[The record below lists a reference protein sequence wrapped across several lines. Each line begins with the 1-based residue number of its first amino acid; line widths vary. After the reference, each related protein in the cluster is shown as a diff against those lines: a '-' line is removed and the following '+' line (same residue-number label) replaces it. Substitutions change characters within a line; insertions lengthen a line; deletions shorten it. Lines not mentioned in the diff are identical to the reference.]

1 VKKTVL
7 KLFNFYIKSS
17 IHVALSVVSL
27 AFISVKLSQNDIL
40 ISMLIFI
47 FCSALFAYN
56 FIKFFSIIWE
66 IKKHNFPYLIFCLS
80 LICLIVS
87 IHFFFYLTLSSKI
100 IAVIG
105 GILVVL
111 YTLPLNNEMSNLRNV
126 KGWKVY
132 LVTLNWI
139 LLTIVIPFAS
149 TLIFE
154 IKLFVQLLLIQS
166 IYIFVA
172 ILPFDIHD
180 LNYDSRN
187 LNTLPQ
193 QLGVSRVKVLGYVLL
208 IINCIITILCFGFL
222 SPMTLSAS
230 LSFIF
235 LAFLLK
241 RSYPTKSKYLST
253 FWVEAIPIFW
263 AGGFYLFA

>member
-1 VKKTVL
+1 
-7 KLFNFYIKSS
+7 
-17 IHVALSVVSL
+17 
-27 AFISVKLSQNDIL
+27 
-40 ISMLIFI
+40 M
-47 FCSALFAYN
+47 
-56 FIKFFSIIWE
+56 
-66 IKKHNFPYLIFCLS
+66 
-80 LICLIVS
+80 
-87 IHFFFYLTLSSKI
+87 
-100 IAVIG
+100 IG

-111 YTLPLNNEMSNLRNV
+111 YTLPLNNEMSNLRNI

-132 LVTLNWI
+132 LVTLTWI
-139 LLTIVIPFAS
+139 LLTTVIPFAS

-222 SPMTLSAS
+222 SPMTLSAF

-241 RSYPTKSKYLST
+241 RSYPTKSKYLSS

>member
-1 VKKTVL
+1 MKKIVL

-27 AFISVKLSQNDIL
+27 AFISVKLSQNDVL

-56 FIKFFSIIWE
+56 FIKFSSIIWE

-87 IHFFFYLTLSSKI
+87 IHFFLNLTLSAKI
-100 IAVIG
+100 IAMIG

-111 YTLPLNNEMSNLRNV
+111 YTLPLNNEMSNLRNI

-132 LVTLNWI
+132 LVTLTWI
-139 LLTIVIPFAS
+139 LLTTVIPFAS

-193 QLGVSRVKVLGYVLL
+193 QLGVSRVKILGYVLL
-208 IINCIITILCFGFL
+208 IINCIITILCFGFCHQ
-222 SPMTLSAS
+222 
-230 LSFIF
+230 
-235 LAFLLK
+235 
-241 RSYPTKSKYLST
+241 
-253 FWVEAIPIFW
+253 
-263 AGGFYLFA
+263 